1 MWEFSS
7 IEIVTATAAAL
18 LVCSALALTVPW
30 IVLRFSTRRAAAIT
44 AGALSIVVTILS
56 VIYNGNVAPGL
67 TVHLVIVVPLVVVT
81 WGTFVFLAF
90 LAASAGALPYRPLW
104 MGLGAVLLAIA
115 IFPIMGYSLAFLP
128 SPLNQVAKVIFLWPV
143 YFGED
148 IFEGR
153 PPGLALGVVFEL
165 IYCYAL
171 VWAMDRLWNRKSAAT

>member
-1 MWEFSS
+1 MNSTD
-7 IEIVTATAAAL
+7 IVVVTSLAL
-18 LVCSALALTVPW
+18 LVCSALALIVPW
-30 IVLRFSTRRAAAIT
+30 IVLRFSSRRAAAIT
-44 AGALSIVVTILS
+44 SGALSIVVTILS
-56 VIYNGNVAPGL
+56 VIYNGFIAPGL

-90 LAASAGALPYRPLW
+90 LAAGAGTLRYRNLW
-104 MGLGAVLLAIA
+104 MGLGTVLLAIA

-128 SPLNQVAKVIFLWPV
+128 SPFNYAAKVIFLWPM

-153 PPGLALGVVFEL
+153 PPGLALGVLFEL

-171 VWAMDRLWNRKSAAT
+171 VWTMDRLWNRKNAA